1 MEAAL
6 RKAVAV
12 AILVSTS
19 LARRRFRLSQAK
31 GINCQVR
38 TALGVKLALS
48 RVVDAE
54 ILRSPLDRRR

>member
-1 MEAAL
+1 M
-6 RKAVAV
+6 AV